1 MAMGTKYFGNVFSN
15 DIVFKFIVDNTILNL
30 EKPFFRPDFVL
41 SVNLPYRQNRGE
53 IRVEATQDFCLHGK
67 ADSEPKSCC

>member
-1 MAMGTKYFGNVFSN
+1 MGTKYFGNVYSN
-15 DIVFKFIVDNTILNL
+15 DIVFKFIVDNTILKL

-41 SVNLPYRQNRGE
+41 SVNLPYRKN
-53 IRVEATQDFCLHGK
+53 RVEATQDFCLHGK